1 MDAWDGPTPL
11 GRRSFR
17 NVLAR
22 LPGTDSKPRILIAA
36 HFDTKSLLASP
47 EFAGA
52 NDSGSGV
59 GLLLELLRVL
69 AAAPDRT
76 GPTLEFAF
84 FDGEECQ
91 VDYGPSDGL
100 HGSRRLAGH
109 IAAEKRA
116 AQYRA
121 MILLDMIGDRNLG
134 LALPADTPPALLRL
148 LRAVAERRGT
158 ADRIGLRTTVMLDDH
173 VPFQEL
179 GIPAIDLIDFDYG
192 PGNSWWHTNE
202 DTLDKLSAPS
212 LQITGDLVLGLL
224 SELRRGPLPAPDKD
238 SVP

>member
-1 MDAWDGPTPL
+1 M
-11 GRRSFR
+11 
-17 NVLAR
+17 LAR
-22 LPGTDSKPRILIAA
+22 LPGTDGKNRILIAA

-76 GPTLEFAF
+76 GPALEFAF

-91 VDYGPSDGL
+91 IEYGPLDGL
-100 HGSRRLAGH
+100 HGSRRLAGR
-109 IAAEKRA
+109 IAAENRT

-121 MILLDMIGDRNLG
+121 MILLDMIGDRD
-134 LALPADTPPALLRL
+134 LALTLPADTPPVLLRL
-148 LRAVAERRGT
+148 LRGAAERRGT
-158 ADRIGLRTTVMLDDH
+158 ADRIGLRSTAMLDDH

-192 PGNSWWHTNE
+192 PGNSWWHTPE
-202 DTLDKLSAPS
+202 DTSDKLSAPS

-224 SELRRGPLPAPDKD
+224 SELRRGPLPSLDKD
-238 SVP
+238 RSP